1 MSLEGLKE
9 EFEALRVL
17 SGAFWGAMFNLPTTL
32 SPHELGEDQGTMGV
46 LGKKLYQKKKA
57 ELGSPP
63 DPSKDHPMI
72 TEMRRRVLDAIVE
85 VANLGLI

>member
-17 SGAFWGAMFNLPTTL
+17 CGVFIGAMGNLPASL
-32 SPHELGEDQGTMGV
+32 SPHELGDQGTMGV

-72 TEMRRRVLDAIVE
+72 TEMRRRVLDAFVE
-85 VANLGLI
+85 VADLGLI